1 MKNTLIIIII
11 LCIIFLSNAHKKLYE
26 FMTTDE
32 VLSDNDKRVYRISS
46 AFNNTNMAADKLSEL
61 NKFIIDFLRFVKN
74 KYVTNDYGER
84 YQKDFYKRM
93 ISNYNMDVIFENNPS
108 PGEET
113 SFVSDKGSEFG
124 ICLRDKGNN
133 SDKFHEN
140 NILQFVMLHELTHL
154 GCLNYGHGKEFW
166 SMFKIVLNDA
176 VESDLYTPVDYS
188 KKPVNY
194 CGLPVYYN
202 PYFKI

>member
-84 YQKDFYKRM
+84 YQKDF
-93 ISNYNMDVIFENNPS
+93 
-108 PGEET
+108 
-113 SFVSDKGSEFG
+113 
-124 ICLRDKGNN
+124 
-133 SDKFHEN
+133 
-140 NILQFVMLHELTHL
+140 
-154 GCLNYGHGKEFW
+154 
-166 SMFKIVLNDA
+166 
-176 VESDLYTPVDYS
+176 S
-188 KKPVNY
+188 KKINEDIS
-194 CGLPVYYN
+194 
-202 PYFKI
+202 KIFRRKDFNQKTS